1 MTSIKTK
8 QEEPMTDIKKTE
20 KGKSAV
26 KAKKLQLNKETI
38 KDLDTSKTAAV
49 RGGARNTG
57 GPSVC
62 CGGYCSLEESGC
74 IN

>member
-1 MTSIKTK
+1 
-8 QEEPMTDIKKTE
+8 MTDIR
-20 KGKSAV
+20 KSARESGK
-26 KAKKLQLNKETI
+26 KANKLQLNKETI
-38 KDLDTSKTAAV
+38 RDLGPSKTATV

-62 CGGYCSLEESGC
+62 CGGYCSYEESGC